1 MRASDNEQGINKLG
15 NKEIETSRVTKEK
28 VSVEVKQYKKNISK
42 QKLNRN
48 VYFIRLVLLLIKKL
62 CYQSSVLKMSL
73 YSQNLSNNIK

>member
-1 MRASDNEQGINKLG
+1 MHALKLALNKSMRASDNEQGINKLG

-48 VYFIRLVLLLIKKL
+48 VHFIQLVLLLIKKL
-62 CYQSSVLKMSL
+62 VTNHRY
-73 YSQNLSNNIK
+73 

>member
-48 VYFIRLVLLLIKKL
+48 VHFIQLVLLLIKKL
-62 CYQSSVLKMSL
+62 CYQSSVLEMANYIAKTF
-73 YSQNLSNNIK
+73 